1 MFLCCLLHHDPVGV
15 VDSFS
20 VSPVWSECVCVVC
33 VLARGRRFL
42 FCVWRFL
49 PGPDAVVVDIS
60 HFLARVVV
68 CVSVWVVC
76 VLVVSVRAWIVFQ
89 LLLRSLCPVY
99 VVCILR

>member
-1 MFLCCLLHHDPVGV
+1 M
-15 VDSFS
+15 
-20 VSPVWSECVCVVC
+20 CVLC
-33 VLARGRRFL
+33 VLARGRRYL

-49 PGPDAVVVDIS
+49 PGPDAVGVELP

-76 VLVVSVRAWIVFQ
+76 VLVMSVRAWIVFQ
-89 LLLRSLCPVY
+89 LLLRFLCPVY

>member
-1 MFLCCLLHHDPVGV
+1 M
-15 VDSFS
+15 
-20 VSPVWSECVCVVC
+20 CVVC
-33 VLARGRRFL
+33 VCVGGGRRYL
-42 FCVWRFL
+42 SCVWQFL
-49 PGPDAVVVDIS
+49 PDPDAVGVDLP

-99 VVCILR
+99 VGCILRRQSG